1 MDHPE
6 LDGSQ
11 VGCQVN
17 EVFQLLSRAHM
28 LDLLYLFTNEADGPL
43 RFKDLEA
50 ELAISPNTLSQRL
63 KEMVEVDLVERRS
76 YKEIPPRV
84 EYEATQKA
92 MDLVPVFQ
100 AIDDWA
106 DTHDLAAED
115 KTPAAAEA

>member
-6 LDGSQ
+6 LEGSQ

-28 LDLLYLFTNEADGPL
+28 LDLLYLFTKEADGPL

-50 ELAISPNTLSQRL
+50 ELSISPNTLSQRL
-63 KEMVEVDLVERRS
+63 KEMVEVGLVERRS

-84 EYEATQKA
+84 EYEATRKA

-106 DTHDLAAED
+106 TSHQLATEAEV
-115 KTPAAAEA
+115 PAEA